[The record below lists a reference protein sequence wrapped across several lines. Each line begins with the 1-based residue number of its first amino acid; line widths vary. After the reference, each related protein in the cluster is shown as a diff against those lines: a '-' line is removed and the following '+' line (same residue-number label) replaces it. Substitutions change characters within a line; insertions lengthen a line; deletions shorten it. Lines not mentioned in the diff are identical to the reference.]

1 MTGPVAPDP
10 LCTETHEADVTCL
23 ECRRLTTARLQGPVK
38 VSAPRHA
45 PLCWCPWCEPP
56 FGSIQGSVQ

>member
-1 MTGPVAPDP
+1 MIPDP

-23 ECRRLTTARLQGPVK
+23 ECRRLTTARMQGPVK

-45 PLCWCPWCEPP
+45 PLCWCPEHAAVG
-56 FGSIQGSVQ
+56 FSTIEAGE

>member
-1 MTGPVAPDP
+1 MTPDP

-23 ECRRLTTARLQGPVK
+23 ECRRLTTARMQGPVK

-45 PLCWCPWCEPP
+45 PLCWCPQHADSAVPTIE
-56 FGSIQGSVQ
+56 GSLS